1 MRLWASVS
9 SLTFDELVPR
19 RGERVE
25 VALSLTIA
33 YMGPA
38 GVGEVHGGFPI
49 NLARL
54 GDRRLVTVPELGRT
68 MVAVTGILRGGGSD
82 PGWRI
87 ESRVSLRLRRST
99 EREGIPYGKA
109 GDCCEALGSLGL
121 SAREFS
127 SSELRYPV
135 LLHGFRSLCLRS
147 DDPRF
152 GQWSDVDRYGDL
164 GSDPD
169 VVGAPVC
176 LAEIELEE

>member
-19 RGERVE
+19 RGERVD
-25 VALSLTIA
+25 VSLSLAVA
-33 YMGPA
+33 YIGPA
-38 GVGEVHGGFPI
+38 GIGAVHGGFPI

-54 GDRRLVTVPELGRT
+54 GDQGLAAVPELGRT
-68 MVAVTGILRGGGSD
+68 MVAVTGVLRGGGSD
-82 PGWRI
+82 SEWRLV
-87 ESRVSLRLRRST
+87 SRVSLRLRPPT
-99 EREGIPYGKA
+99 ERDGIRYSEA
-109 GDCCEALGSLGL
+109 GDRCEALGSLGL
-121 SAREFS
+121 RGRECS
-127 SSELRYPV
+127 SSEPRYPV

-152 GQWSDVDRYGDL
+152 GQWIDVERYGDL